1 MIPRET
7 INQIIETARI
17 EDVVSE
23 FVTLR
28 KRGSN
33 LIGVCPFHKEKTPSF
48 NVNPARNIFK
58 CFGCGKAGD
67 SVRFIMEHEHYS
79 FQEALRYL
87 AKKYGIKIE
96 EREQTP
102 EELAAQNERERMFN
116 INSFA
121 QEYFSNTM
129 MTSDEGQSVG
139 LAYFHERGFRDAIIN
154 KFQLGYCPNSGS
166 AFTEY
171 AMQHGYDKD
180 LLIKVGLTG
189 SYENRLYDR
198 YQGRVIFPIHNLTGK
213 VIGFGGRILTSE
225 KTKAKYVNSP
235 ESEIYNKSQ
244 TLYGIFFARNEIS
257 RLDNCILV
265 EGYADVLSMHQA
277 GIENVVASSGTSL
290 TTEQIRM
297 ISRYTKN
304 VTMLYDGDAAGIH
317 AALRGTNMILEEGMN
332 VRIVVLPPED
342 DPDSFVQNNPIEVV
356 TKYLEDNARD
366 FIGFKTNLLLK
377 DAKNDPIKR
386 ATVIKDI
393 VETIAVIPD
402 PIYRATYIKE
412 CSRTLEMPEQ
422 TLTNEVNKILR
433 AKYRKQLGLDP
444 SKDQSYLTYESYQTY
459 QTYSSQNQ
467 QQVEPK
473 DTTPVGFFQEQELV
487 KLLLAHGNETID
499 IEGKDENDQDV
510 VYTTTIASL
519 IVDDLKNDGLLF
531 RDPTHKKIFDAF
543 DRGLDINQIP
553 TAQDFISSED
563 EDVAVLAANLLST
576 QYKLDDWQRH
586 RIVVRTEDDVLK
598 KTVLSSILRF
608 KDMVIED
615 RRTAIVKE
623 LQSCTDPDEQ
633 LALLQQKKHLDDI
646 RTRINHDLGIVIT
659 K

>member
-7 INQIIETARI
+7 INQIMETARI

-28 KRGSN
+28 KKGSN
-33 LIGVCPFHKEKTPSF
+33 LWGVCPFHKEKTPSF
-48 NVNPARNIFK
+48 SVNPARNIFK
-58 CFGCGKAGD
+58 CFGCGKAGN
-67 SVRFIMEHEHYS
+67 SVHFIMEHEHYS
-79 FQEALRYL
+79 YPEALRYL

-116 INSFA
+116 INTFA
-121 QEYFSNTM
+121 QDYFSNIM

-154 KFQLGYCPNSGS
+154 RFQLGYCPNSGS

-171 AMQHGYDKD
+171 AIQHGYDKD

-213 VIGFGGRILTSE
+213 VIGFGGRILTKE

-304 VTMLYDGDAAGIH
+304 ITMLYDGDAAGIH

-377 DAKNDPIKR
+377 DAQNDPIKR

-402 PIYRATYIKE
+402 QIYRATYIKE

-433 AKYRKQLGLDP
+433 AKYRKQLGLD
-444 SKDQSYLTYESYQTY
+444 SAQASYPPYES
-459 QTYSSQNQ
+459 SSPYPPYQ
-467 QQVEPK
+467 QQQHQPE
-473 DTTPVGFFQEQELV
+473 DSTPIGFFQEQELV
-487 KLLLAHGNETID
+487 KLLLTHGTETLDID
-499 IEGKDENDQDV
+499 DEIV
-510 VYTTTIASL
+510 PIASL
-519 IVDDLKNDGLLF
+519 IIDDLKNDGLLF

-543 DRGLDINQIP
+543 DRGLDTNHIP

-563 EDVAVLAANLLST
+563 EDVAVLAANLLSS

-586 RIVVRTEDDVLK
+586 RIVVRTEDDVLR
-598 KTVLSSILRF
+598 KTVFTSILRF

-615 RRTAIVKE
+615 RRATLVKE

-633 LALLQQKKHLDDI
+633 LILLQKKKKLDDI
-646 RTRINHDLGIVIT
+646 RTRINRDLGIVIT

>member
-17 EDVVSE
+17 EDVVGE

-33 LIGVCPFHKEKTPSF
+33 LIGICPFHKEKTPSF

-67 SVRFIMEHEHYS
+67 AVRFIMEHEHYS
-79 FQEALRYL
+79 YPEALRYL

-96 EREQTP
+96 EREQSP

-121 QEYFSNTM
+121 QEYFSNIM

-154 KFQLGYCPNSGS
+154 RFQLGYCPNSGS
-166 AFTEY
+166 AFTDY
-171 AMQHGYDKD
+171 ATQHGYDKD

-189 SYENRLYDR
+189 SYENRIYDR

-213 VIGFGGRILTSE
+213 VIGFGGRILTKE

-304 VTMLYDGDAAGIH
+304 ITMLYDGDAAGIH

-356 TKYLEDNARD
+356 TKYLADNAKD

-377 DAKNDPIKR
+377 DAQNDPIKR
-386 ATVIKDI
+386 ASVIKDI

-433 AKYRKQLGLDP
+433 AKLRKQLGLDP
-444 SKDQSYLTYESYQTY
+444 KQDSQLTYQEYQTY
-459 QTYSSQNQ
+459 QPQ
-467 QQVEPK
+467 QQVEPESS
-473 DTTPVGFFQEQELV
+473 TPIGFFQEQELV
-487 KLLLAHGNETID
+487 KLLLSHGSEN
-499 IEGKDENDQDV
+499 IELEEKDKDGKVINT
-510 VYTTTIASL
+510 YITTIASA

-531 RDPTHKKIFDAF
+531 RDETHKKIFDAF
-543 DRGLDINQIP
+543 DRGLDTGILP
-553 TAQDFISSED
+553 TAHDFTSSED
-563 EDVAVLAANLLST
+563 QDVAVLAADLLST

-586 RIVVRTEDDVLK
+586 RIVVKTEDDVLK

-615 RRTAIVKE
+615 RRAAVVKE
-623 LQSCTDPDEQ
+623 LQSCTDPDDQ
-633 LALLQQKKHLDDI
+633 LILLQKKKKLDDI
-646 RTRINHDLGIVIT
+646 RLKINHDLGIVIT

>member
-17 EDVVSE
+17 EDVVGE

-33 LIGVCPFHKEKTPSF
+33 LIGICPFHKEKTPSF

-67 SVRFIMEHEHYS
+67 AVRFIMEHEHYS
-79 FQEALRYL
+79 YPEALRYL

-96 EREQTP
+96 EREQSP

-121 QEYFSNTM
+121 QEYFSNIM

-154 KFQLGYCPNSGS
+154 RFQLGYCPNSGS

-189 SYENRLYDR
+189 SYENRTYDR

-213 VIGFGGRILTSE
+213 VIGFGGRILTKE

-304 VTMLYDGDAAGIH
+304 ITMLYDGDAAGIH

-356 TKYLEDNARD
+356 TKYLADNAKD

-377 DAKNDPIKR
+377 DAQNDPIKR
-386 ATVIKDI
+386 ASVIKDI

-402 PIYRATYIKE
+402 QIYRATYIKE

-444 SKDQSYLTYESYQTY
+444 KQDSQLTYQEYQTY
-459 QTYSSQNQ
+459 QPQ
-467 QQVEPK
+467 QQVEPESS
-473 DTTPVGFFQEQELV
+473 TPIGFFQEQELV
-487 KLLLAHGNETID
+487 KLLLSHGSEN
-499 IEGKDENDQDV
+499 IELEEKDKDGKVINT
-510 VYTTTIASL
+510 YITTIASA

-531 RDPTHKKIFDAF
+531 RDETHKKIFDAF
-543 DRGLDINQIP
+543 DRGLDTGILP
-553 TAQDFISSED
+553 TAHDFTSSED
-563 EDVAVLAANLLST
+563 QDVAVLAADLLST

-586 RIVVRTEDDVLK
+586 RIVVKTEDDVLK

-615 RRTAIVKE
+615 RRAAVVKE
-623 LQSCTDPDEQ
+623 LQSCTDPDDQ
-633 LALLQQKKHLDDI
+633 LILLQKKKKLDDI
-646 RTRINHDLGIVIT
+646 RLKINHDLGIVIT

>member
-23 FVTLR
+23 FVTLK

-121 QEYFSNTM
+121 QKYFSDTM
-129 MTSDEGQSVG
+129 MTTDEGQSVG

-154 KFQLGYCPNSGS
+154 KFQLGYCPNSGN
-166 AFTEY
+166 AFTEN
-171 AMQHGYDKD
+171 AIKNGYDKD
-180 LLIKVGLTG
+180 ILTKVGLTG

-342 DPDSFVQNNPIEVV
+342 DPDSFVQHNPIEYV
-356 TKYLEDNARD
+356 TKYLADNAKD
-366 FIGFKTNLLLK
+366 FISFKTNLLLK
-377 DAKNDPIKR
+377 DAKNDPIKK
-386 ATVIKDI
+386 AGVIKDI
-393 VETIAVIPD
+393 VETISVIPD
-402 PIYRATYIKE
+402 QIYRTTYIKE
-412 CSRTLEMPEQ
+412 CSRTLEVSEQ
-422 TLTNEVNKILR
+422 TLMNELNKILR
-433 AKYRKQLGLDP
+433 AKYRKQLGLNPSQDP
-444 SKDQSYLTYESYQTY
+444 SYQSHESFLPYSSYQ
-459 QTYSSQNQ
+459 SQNQ
-467 QQVEPK
+467 PPIEENS
-473 DTTPVGFFQEQELV
+473 TPIGFYQEQELV
-487 KLLLAHGNETID
+487 KLLLTHGSETMEL
-499 IEGKDENDQDV
+499 EGKDDDGNDI

-519 IVDDLKNDGLLF
+519 IIDDLKNDGLLF
-531 RDPTHKKIFDAF
+531 RDPTHKKVFDAF
-543 DRGLDINQIP
+543 DRGLDTGVLP
-553 TAQDFISSED
+553 TIQEFISNED
-563 EDVAVLAANLLST
+563 NDVAQLAANLLST
-576 QYKLDDWQRH
+576 QYRLDDWRRH
-586 RIVVRTEDDVLK
+586 RIVVKTEDDVLK
-598 KTVLSSILRF
+598 KTVLMSILRF

-615 RRTAIVKE
+615 RRTALVKE
-623 LQSCTDPDEQ
+623 LQSSTDPDDQ
-633 LALLQQKKHLDDI
+633 LILLQKKKKLDDI
-646 RTRINHDLGIVIT
+646 RTRINRDLGIVIT

>member
-121 QEYFSNTM
+121 QDYFSNIM

-154 KFQLGYCPNSGS
+154 RFQLGYCPNSGS
-166 AFTEY
+166 AFTDY
-171 AMQHGYDKD
+171 AIQHGYDKD

-213 VIGFGGRILTSE
+213 VIGFGGRILTKE

-304 VTMLYDGDAAGIH
+304 ITMLYDGDAAGIH

-342 DPDSFVQNNPIEVV
+342 DPDTFVQNNPIEYV
-356 TKYLEDNARD
+356 TKYLTENARD

-377 DAKNDPIKR
+377 DAQNDPIKR
-386 ATVIKDI
+386 ASVIKDI
-393 VETIAVIPD
+393 VETISVIPD

-412 CSRTLEMPEQ
+412 CSRTLGMPEQ

-444 SKDQSYLTYESYQTY
+444 KQDSQLTYQEYQTY
-459 QTYSSQNQ
+459 QPQ
-467 QQVEPK
+467 QQVEPESSI
-473 DTTPVGFFQEQELV
+473 PIGFFQEQELV
-487 KLLLAHGNETID
+487 KLLLSHGSEN
-499 IEGKDENDQDV
+499 IELEEKDEDGKVINT
-510 VYTTTIASL
+510 YITTIASA

-531 RDPTHKKIFDAF
+531 RDDTHKKIFDAF
-543 DRGLDINQIP
+543 DRGLDTGILP
-553 TAQDFISSED
+553 TAHDFTSSED
-563 EDVAVLAANLLST
+563 QDVAVLSANLLST

-598 KTVLSSILRF
+598 KSVLTTILRF

-623 LQSCTDPDEQ
+623 LQTCTDPDDQ
-633 LALLQQKKHLDDI
+633 LILLQKKKKLDEI
-646 RTRINHDLGIVIT
+646 RKRINRDLGIVIT

>member
-1 MIPRET
+1 MIPRDT
-7 INQIIETARI
+7 INQILEAARI

-23 FVTLR
+23 FVTLK

-67 SVRFIMEHEHYS
+67 SVHFIMEHEHYS
-79 FQEALRYL
+79 YPEALRYL

-121 QEYFSNTM
+121 QKYFSDTM
-129 MTSDEGQSVG
+129 MTTDEGQSVG

-154 KFQLGYCPNSGS
+154 KFQLGYCPNNGN

-171 AMQHGYDKD
+171 AIKNGYDKD

-342 DPDSFVQNNPIEVV
+342 DPDSFVQHNPIEYV
-356 TKYLEDNARD
+356 TKYLADNAKD
-366 FIGFKTNLLLK
+366 FISFKTNLLLK
-377 DAKNDPIKR
+377 DAKNDPIKK
-386 ATVIKDI
+386 AGVIKDI
-393 VETIAVIPD
+393 VETISVIPD
-402 PIYRATYIKE
+402 QIYRTTYIKE
-412 CSRTLEMPEQ
+412 CSRTLEVSEQ
-422 TLTNEVNKILR
+422 TLMNELNKILR
-433 AKYRKQLGLDP
+433 AKYRKQLGLNPSQDP
-444 SKDQSYLTYESYQTY
+444 SYQSHESFLPYSSYQ
-459 QTYSSQNQ
+459 SQNQ
-467 QQVEPK
+467 PPIEENS
-473 DTTPVGFFQEQELV
+473 TPIGFYQEQELV
-487 KLLLAHGNETID
+487 KLLLTHGSETMEL
-499 IEGKDENDQDV
+499 EGKDDDGNDI

-519 IVDDLKNDGLLF
+519 IIDDLKNDGLLF

-543 DRGLDINQIP
+543 DRGLDADNIP
-553 TAQDFISSED
+553 TAQEFISSED

-598 KTVLSSILRF
+598 KTVLTSVSRF

-615 RRTAIVKE
+615 RRTTLVKE
-623 LQSCTDPDEQ
+623 LQDCTDPDEQ
-633 LALLQQKKHLDDI
+633 LILLQKKKKLDEI
-646 RTRINHDLGIVIT
+646 RTRINRDLGIVIT

>member
-67 SVRFIMEHEHYS
+67 AVRFIMEHERYS

-102 EELAAQNERERMFN
+102 EEAAAQNERERMFN

-121 QEYFSNTM
+121 QKYFSNTM

-154 KFQLGYCPNSGS
+154 RFQLGYCPGSGS
-166 AFTEY
+166 AFTDF
-171 AMQHGYDKD
+171 AIKNGYDKD

-189 SYENRLYDR
+189 NYENRLYDR
-198 YQGRVIFPIHNLTGK
+198 YQSRVIFPIHNLTGK
-213 VIGFGGRILTSE
+213 IIGFGGRILTKE

-290 TTEQIRM
+290 TIEQIRM

-304 VTMLYDGDAAGIH
+304 ITMLYDGDAAGIH

-342 DPDSFVQNNPIEVV
+342 DPDSFVQNNPIEYV
-356 TKYLEDNARD
+356 TKYLTDNAKD
-366 FIGFKTNLLLK
+366 FLGFKTNLLLK
-377 DAKNDPIKR
+377 DAQNDPIKR
-386 ATVIKDI
+386 AAAIKDI
-393 VETIAVIPD
+393 VETVAVIPD

-412 CSRTLEMPEQ
+412 CSRAIEMAEQ

-433 AKYRKQLGLDP
+433 AKYRKQLGLA
-444 SKDQSYLTYESYQTY
+444 SQESHLSYQDYKTY
-459 QTYSSQNQ
+459 QPQ
-467 QQVEPK
+467 QQPVEQHDNVPI
-473 DTTPVGFFQEQELV
+473 GFFQEQELV
-487 KLLLAHGNETID
+487 KILLSHGSETID
-499 IEGKDENDQDV
+499 IEGTDDDDKDI
-510 VYTTTIASL
+510 VYTTTVAS
-519 IVDDLKNDGLLF
+519 IIIDDLKSDGLLL

-543 DRGLDINQIP
+543 DHGLDTGDLP

-563 EDVAVLAANLLST
+563 QEVAVLAANLLST
-576 QYKLDDWQRH
+576 QYKLDDWRRH
-586 RIVVRTEDDVLK
+586 RIVVKTEDDVLK

-615 RRTAIVKE
+615 RRAAIVKE
-623 LQSCTDPDEQ
+623 LQSCTELDDQ
-633 LALLQQKKHLDDI
+633 LILLQKKKKLDEI
-646 RTRINHDLGIVIT
+646 RTKINRDLGIVIT

>member
-67 SVRFIMEHEHYS
+67 AVRFIMEHERYS

-102 EELAAQNERERMFN
+102 EEAAAQNERERMFN

-121 QEYFSNTM
+121 QNYFSNTM

-154 KFQLGYCPNSGS
+154 RFQLGYCPGSGS
-166 AFTEY
+166 AFTDF
-171 AMQHGYDKD
+171 AIKNGYDKD

-189 SYENRLYDR
+189 NYENRLYDR
-198 YQGRVIFPIHNLTGK
+198 YQSRVIFPIHNLTGK
-213 VIGFGGRILTSE
+213 IIGFGGRILTKE

-290 TTEQIRM
+290 TIEQIRM

-304 VTMLYDGDAAGIH
+304 ITMLYDGDAAGIH

-342 DPDSFVQNNPIEVV
+342 DPDSFVQNNPIEYV
-356 TKYLEDNARD
+356 TKYLTDNAKD
-366 FIGFKTNLLLK
+366 FLGFKTNLLLK
-377 DAKNDPIKR
+377 DAQNDPIKR
-386 ATVIKDI
+386 AAAIKDI
-393 VETIAVIPD
+393 VETVAVIPD

-412 CSRTLEMPEQ
+412 CSRAIEMAEQ

-433 AKYRKQLGLDP
+433 AKYRKQLGLA
-444 SKDQSYLTYESYQTY
+444 SQESHLSYQDYKTY
-459 QTYSSQNQ
+459 QPQ
-467 QQVEPK
+467 QQPVEQHDNVPI
-473 DTTPVGFFQEQELV
+473 GFFQEQELV
-487 KLLLAHGNETID
+487 KILLSHGSETID
-499 IEGKDENDQDV
+499 IEGTDDDDKDI
-510 VYTTTIASL
+510 VYTTTVAS
-519 IVDDLKNDGLLF
+519 IIIDDLKSDGLLL

-543 DRGLDINQIP
+543 DHGLDTGDLP

-563 EDVAVLAANLLST
+563 QEVAVLAANLLST
-576 QYKLDDWQRH
+576 QYKLDDWRRH
-586 RIVVRTEDDVLK
+586 RIVVKTEDDVLK

-615 RRTAIVKE
+615 RRAAIVKE
-623 LQSCTDPDEQ
+623 LQSCTELDDQ
-633 LALLQQKKHLDDI
+633 LILLQKKKKLDEI
-646 RTRINHDLGIVIT
+646 RTKINRDLGIVIT

>member
-1 MIPRET
+1 MIPRDT
-7 INQIIETARI
+7 INQILETARI

-23 FVTLR
+23 FVTLK

-79 FQEALRYL
+79 YPEALRYL

-121 QEYFSNTM
+121 QDYFSNIM
-129 MTSDEGQSVG
+129 MNSDEGLSVG
-139 LAYFHERGFRDAIIN
+139 LSYFRGRGFRDAIIN

-166 AFTEY
+166 AFTDY
-171 AMQHGYDKD
+171 AIKHGYDKD

-304 VTMLYDGDAAGIH
+304 ITMLYDGDAAGIH

-356 TKYLEDNARD
+356 TKYLADNAKD
-366 FIGFKTNLLLK
+366 FISFKTNLLLK
-377 DAKNDPIKR
+377 DAKNDPIKK
-386 ATVIKDI
+386 AAVIKDI
-393 VETIAVIPD
+393 VETISVIPD
-402 PIYRATYIKE
+402 PIYRATYVKE
-412 CSRTLEMPEQ
+412 CSRMLEVAEQ
-422 TLTNEVNKILR
+422 TLMNELNKLLR
-433 AKYRKQLGLDP
+433 AKYRKQLGMDP
-444 SKDQSYLTYESYQTY
+444 SQGSYQTSPSY
-459 QTYSSQNQ
+459 EPYPSSQQ
-467 QQVEPK
+467 PPVEQDSVPI
-473 DTTPVGFFQEQELV
+473 GFYQEQELV
-487 KLLLAHGNETID
+487 KLLLTHGTDTIELD
-499 IEGKDENDQDV
+499 D
-510 VYTTTIASL
+510 YTTTIASL
-519 IVDDLKNDGLLF
+519 IIDDLKNDGLLF
-531 RDPTHKKIFDAF
+531 KNETHKKIFDAF
-543 DRGLDINQIP
+543 DRGLDTGELP
-553 TAQDFISSED
+553 TIQQFISSED
-563 EDVAVLAANLLST
+563 QDVAELTANLLST
-576 QYKLDDWQRH
+576 QYKLDDWLRH
-586 RIVVRTEDDVLK
+586 RIVVKTEDDVLK
-598 KTVLSSILRF
+598 KTVLMSILRF

-615 RRTAIVKE
+615 RRAEIMKEMKETAD
-623 LQSCTDPDEQ
+623 LDEQ
-633 LALLQQKKHLDDI
+633 LILLKKKKHLDDI
-646 RTRINHDLGIVIT
+646 RNRINRDLGIVIT

>member
-23 FVTLR
+23 FVTLK

-154 KFQLGYCPNSGS
+154 RFQLGYCPNSGS

-171 AMQHGYDKD
+171 AIQHGYDKD

-213 VIGFGGRILTSE
+213 VIGFGGRILTKE

-304 VTMLYDGDAAGIH
+304 ITMLYDGDAAGIH

-342 DPDSFVQNNPIEVV
+342 DPDTFVQNNPIEYV
-356 TKYLEDNARD
+356 TKYLADNAKD
-366 FIGFKTNLLLK
+366 FISFKTNLLLK
-377 DAKNDPIKR
+377 DAKNDPIKK
-386 ATVIKDI
+386 AAVIKDI
-393 VETIAVIPD
+393 VETISVIPD
-402 PIYRATYIKE
+402 PIYRATYVKE
-412 CSRTLEMPEQ
+412 CSRMMEMTEQ
-422 TLTNEVNKILR
+422 TLMNELNKLLR
-433 AKYRKQLGLDP
+433 VKYRKQLGID
-444 SKDQSYLTYESYQTY
+444 
-459 QTYSSQNQ
+459 Q
-467 QQVEPK
+467 QQVPEPVQIQQQQQQIEK
-473 DTTPVGFFQEQELV
+473 EDNTPVGFYQEQELV
-487 KLLLAHGNETID
+487 KLLLAHGSETI
-499 IEGKDENDQDV
+499 EMNGKDENGNDI
-510 VYTTTIASL
+510 VYTTTIASA

-543 DRGLDINQIP
+543 DHGLDTEVLP
-553 TAQDFISSED
+553 TTQEFISNED
-563 EDVAVLAANLLST
+563 NDVAQLAANLLST
-576 QYKLDDWQRH
+576 QYKLDDWRRH
-586 RIVVRTEDDVLK
+586 RIVVKTENDVLK
-598 KTVLSSILRF
+598 KTVFTSILRY

-615 RRTAIVKE
+615 RRAAIVKE
-623 LQSCTDPDEQ
+623 LQLCTDPDDQ
-633 LALLQQKKHLDDI
+633 LILLQKKKKLDDI
-646 RTRINHDLGIVIT
+646 RHRINHDLGIVIT